1 MRATVVGGG
10 IGGLATAIG
19 LGRAGWQVTLLE
31 RQPALTAAGA
41 GLLVW
46 PNAVHALRALGV
58 GDAVAAAGVPNRDG
72 GGIRRSD
79 GRWLYRM
86 DGAALARQLSAPV
99 ITMHRGDLHEILTA
113 ALPES
118 VEVHTGVDV
127 DDVPTEGDLVI
138 AADGIHSALRRQ
150 LAAQTKVRDSGQ
162 IAWRAIT
169 TGKFDLSAGGG
180 ETVGPRGWRVG
191 LAPVGARGVYWYA
204 AAPGPLRTT
213 SPAEQLAE
221 IEAHVAGWHA
231 PIADLIAATDPAD
244 LLHHQLADLD
254 PLPPMRFG
262 GRVAL
267 LGDAAH
273 AMTPNLGQGAAQALE
288 DAVTLTAEVGSAST
302 AADIAAGLAR
312 YEAAR
317 RPRVAA
323 LVRNSRR
330 AGDVFGARGRVTAA
344 LRDLVV
350 RAVPARVL
358 QANAARTASWRPPAG
373 FDAAVAR

>member
-31 RQPALTAAGA
+31 RQPELVAAGA
-41 GLLVW
+41 GLLIW

-58 GDAVAAAGVPNRDG
+58 GAAVAAAGVPNLNG

-86 DGAALARQLSAPV
+86 DGAALARELGAPP
-99 ITMHRGDLHEILTA
+99 ITMHRGDLHEILVG
-113 ALPES
+113 ALPAS
-118 VEVHTGVDV
+118 VDVRTGVEITA
-127 DDVPTEGDLVI
+127 VPGEGDLVV
-138 AADGIHSALRRQ
+138 AADGIHSAIRRE
-150 LAAQTKVRDSGQ
+150 LAPGTTVRDSGQ
-162 IAWRAIT
+162 VAWRAIT
-169 TGKFDLSAGGG
+169 KGEFDLSAGGG
-180 ETVGPRGWRVG
+180 ETLGRHGWRFGV
-191 LAPVGARGVYWYA
+191 APVGARGVYWYV
-204 AAPGPLRTT
+204 AAPGPMRTT
-213 SPAEQLAE
+213 PPAEQLAE
-221 IEAHVAGWHA
+221 LRERLTGWHV
-231 PIADLIAATDPAD
+231 PIADLLAATDPAD

-254 PLPPMRFG
+254 PLPPMRF
-262 GRVAL
+262 RDRIAL

-288 DAVTLTAEVGSAST
+288 DAVTLAAEVGSAAT
-302 AADIAAGLAR
+302 PEEIAAGLAR

-330 AGDVFGARGRVTAA
+330 AGEVFGARGRVTAG
-344 LRDLVV
+344 LRDLVL
-350 RAVPARVL
+350 RAIPGRVM
-358 QANAARTASWRPPAG
+358 QANAVRTASWQPPVR
-373 FDAAVAR
+373 FDALTP